1 MFLNLYLLL
10 LNTMSITFISIYLK
24 NIYLSLDDLKKIKE
38 NLNEYKKK
46 KSKVKLT
53 YEEQLEY
60 MKLKTDGEDIENEK
74 LLYWKVCLFGV
85 AIFSA
90 LTIVLTEPI
99 SIFGVRFRYMT
110 LLLILITG
118 YLFTKLLQ
126 KIGVEI

>member
-10 LNTMSITFISIYLK
+10 LNTISITFISIYLK

-38 NLNEYKKK
+38 NLNKYKNK
-46 KSKVKLT
+46 KSEVKLT

-60 MKLKTDGEDIENEK
+60 MKLKTDGEDMENDK

-99 SIFGVRFRYMT
+99 TILGVRFRYMT

-118 YLFTKLLQ
+118 YLFTKLLK

>member
-10 LNTMSITFISIYLK
+10 LNTLSITFISIYLK

-38 NLNEYKKK
+38 DLDEYKKK

>member
-10 LNTMSITFISIYLK
+10 LNTISITFISIYLK

-38 NLNEYKKK
+38 DLDEYKKK